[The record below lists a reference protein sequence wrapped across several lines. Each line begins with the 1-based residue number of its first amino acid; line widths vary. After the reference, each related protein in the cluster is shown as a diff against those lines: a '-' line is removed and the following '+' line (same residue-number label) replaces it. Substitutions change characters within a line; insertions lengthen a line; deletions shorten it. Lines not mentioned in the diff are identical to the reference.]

1 MGTEITDLYAHKHIF
16 EKRYDLSGHSPED
29 LNEVKKALGRENSIF
44 QRLNHPYIVSYLGCA
59 DIDKETP
66 RLYLE
71 YCDGGDLRRDMRPP
85 TSPPTPAALPL
96 PLPVGTFMAYSS
108 RNDRSVQSPSSR
120 VGGLGR
126 PRRWTETQV
135 WRLIYQL
142 FSSLAHLH
150 YGVSLSGESGGDVYA
165 RSWDPAIHRDINPRN
180 GQWRTPSAD
189 SVEFLNPLTVVLCKR
204 LDGEWDA
211 KICDLGIARDEI
223 RERMTRGKHRGSDHY
238 QPPVRKHRSTHIYGI
253 RG

>member
-1 MGTEITDLYAHKHIF
+1 MGMKIETDLSTHQYIF

-44 QRLNHPYIVSYLGCA
+44 QRLHHPYIVSYLGCV

-85 TSPPTPAALPL
+85 TPPPTPTALPL
-96 PLPVGTFMAYSS
+96 PMPVGTFMAYGFRNARPASS
-108 RNDRSVQSPSSR
+108 RA
-120 VGGLGR
+120 VGEPVRL
-126 PRRWTETQV
+126 RRWTEPQT

-142 FSSLAHLH
+142 FSALSHLH
-150 YGVSLSGESGGDVYA
+150 YGVSFSDESNGDVYA

-180 GQWRTPSAD
+180 GQW
-189 SVEFLNPLTVVLCKR
+189 
-204 LDGEWDA
+204 
-211 KICDLGIARDEI
+211 
-223 RERMTRGKHRGSDHY
+223 
-238 QPPVRKHRSTHIYGI
+238 
-253 RG
+253 